1 VVSPDEIRRNVEQ
14 NWIQFLKAN
23 SAKLSLKTLLGATP
37 PSVFVGRFGYPK
49 VKVGPMLSPFYGNTK
64 ILDTPEMWI
73 GKTLGD
79 IIKYRTSLI
88 RGVVPGVDVRKA
100 SGKYI
105 ESLQELSMSKKSAN
119 AEAVFEKL
127 PVLDLE
133 QRKNYAAE
141 LENAPFSLVAPL
153 KSFRTSSSVSAEHS
167 IENAY
172 YDSDLPATQAMVRL
186 YQRGIEVSRIQQVL
200 SIGMLGLQKNRRLVP
215 TRWSVS
221 AADDAISSDLVSRI
235 ELYPAI
241 NFFEVYKYSHI
252 GNYYSIILI
261 PDDVWNFE
269 MHEAWFD
276 NNGNLGMA
284 TDFENAKGL
293 DHYPSIAGSYFAAR
307 LGVAEYLFN
316 RRRKARA
323 LVLREI
329 RPEYIIPVGVWQIR
343 EGVREAFKGRRGEF
357 DSLEKALDFACI
369 GSSVSATEWIRNSL
383 IYKDMTQQRRITE
396 FNKRDLL

>member
-1 VVSPDEIRRNVEQ
+1 
-14 NWIQFLKAN
+14 
-23 SAKLSLKTLLGATP
+23 
-37 PSVFVGRFGYPK
+37 
-49 VKVGPMLSPFYGNTK
+49 
-64 ILDTPEMWI
+64 
-73 GKTLGD
+73 
-79 IIKYRTSLI
+79 
-88 RGVVPGVDVRKA
+88 
-100 SGKYI
+100 
-105 ESLQELSMSKKSAN
+105 
-119 AEAVFEKL
+119 
-127 PVLDLE
+127 
-133 QRKNYAAE
+133 
-141 LENAPFSLVAPL
+141 
-153 KSFRTSSSVSAEHS
+153 
-167 IENAY
+167 
-172 YDSDLPATQAMVRL
+172 
-186 YQRGIEVSRIQQVL
+186 
-200 SIGMLGLQKNRRLVP
+200 MLGLQKNRRLVP

-241 NFFEVYKYSHI
+241 NFFEVHKYSHI

-284 TDFENAKGL
+284 ADFENAKGL

>member
-1 VVSPDEIRRNVEQ
+1 VVSTDEIKRKVEQ
-14 NWIQFLKAN
+14 NWIQILKAN

-49 VKVGPMLSPFYGNTK
+49 VKVGPMLSPLHGNTK

-79 IIKYRTSLI
+79 IVNYRTSMI

-105 ESLQELSMSKKSAN
+105 ESLQELSMSKESAN
-119 AEAVFEKL
+119 AEAVFDKL
-127 PVLDLE
+127 PILDFE
-133 QRKNYAAE
+133 QGKNYVAE
-141 LENAPFSLVAPL
+141 LENAPFGLVAPL
-153 KSFRTSSSVSAEHS
+153 KSFKTSSSVSAEHS

-172 YDSDLPATQAMVRL
+172 YDKDLSATQAMVRL
-186 YQRGIEVSRIQQVL
+186 YQRGIEVSRIQRVL

-221 AADDAISSDLVSRI
+221 ATDDTISSDLVGRI
-235 ELYPAI
+235 ELYPTI

-261 PDDVWNFE
+261 PEDVWNFE

-276 NNGNLGMA
+276 NNGNLAMA
-284 TDFENAKGL
+284 ADFENAKGL

-316 RRRKARA
+316 RRRKATA

-343 EGVREAFKGRRGEF
+343 EGVREALKGRRGEF
-357 DSLEKALDFACI
+357 DTFEKALDFACI
-369 GSSVSATEWIRNSL
+369 GSSLSGTEWIRNSL
-383 IYKDMTQQRRITE
+383 IYKNMTQQRRITE

>member
-1 VVSPDEIRRNVEQ
+1 
-14 NWIQFLKAN
+14 
-23 SAKLSLKTLLGATP
+23 
-37 PSVFVGRFGYPK
+37 
-49 VKVGPMLSPFYGNTK
+49 MLSPLHGNTK

-79 IIKYRTSLI
+79 IVSYRTSLI

-133 QRKNYAAE
+133 QGKNYVAE
-141 LENAPFSLVAPL
+141 LENAPFGLVAPL
-153 KSFRTSSSVSAEHS
+153 KSFKTSSSVSAEHS

-172 YDSDLPATQAMVRL
+172 HDRDLPATQAMVRL
-186 YQRGIEVSRIQQVL
+186 YQRGIEVSRIQRVL

-284 TDFENAKGL
+284 ADFENAKGL

-316 RRRKARA
+316 RRRKATA

-343 EGVREAFKGRRGEF
+343 EGVREAFKGPRDEF
-357 DSLEKALDFACI
+357 DSFKKALDFACI
-369 GSSVSATEWIRNSL
+369 GSSVSATKWIRNSL
-383 IYKDMTQQRRITE
+383 IYKNMTQQRRITE